1 MKIYL
6 LDINPK
12 MTEAW
17 SKIFKDEPD
26 VEIVNE
32 DFKFFMDNHP
42 EVDGIV
48 SPANSFG
55 LMDGGYD
62 RAITEYFGKELMKAV
77 QLKIFYEWKGEQPV
91 GTCMSVAILEKMMW
105 KGVRKTCAFLLHAPT
120 MTAPEAILDTRV
132 IYHCMRT
139 TLLEEKRLN
148 LDYVVIPAFGGATGQ
163 VDFDTIAKMMW
174 LGYKQITNPL
184 DSPDKIN
191 WKYALETQQ
200 KLLTAMV

>member
-12 MTEAW
+12 MTDAW
-17 SKIFKDEPD
+17 LKLFKDEPD

-32 DFKFFMDNHP
+32 DFKFFMDNHT

-62 RAITEYFGKELMKAV
+62 RAITEYFGKRLMENV
-77 QLKIFYEWKGEQPV
+77 QLHILYTWKGEQPV
-91 GTCMSVAILEKMMW
+91 GICMPIAMLDRKMQ
-105 KGVRKTCAFLLHAPT
+105 KGSKETYAFLLHTPT

-139 TLLEEKRLN
+139 TLIEAKLLK

-163 VDFDTIAKMMW
+163 VDYDTIAKMMY
-174 LGYKQITNPL
+174 LGYKQVMNP
-184 DSPDKIN
+184 PEKIN